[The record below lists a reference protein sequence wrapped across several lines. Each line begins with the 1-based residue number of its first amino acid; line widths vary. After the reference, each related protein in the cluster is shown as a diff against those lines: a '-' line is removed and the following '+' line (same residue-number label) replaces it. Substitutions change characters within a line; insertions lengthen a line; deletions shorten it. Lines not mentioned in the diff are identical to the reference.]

1 MENKKKNSYRT
12 FIFYIVFPLLVTL
25 ITYSFISDSFKFFNI
40 LSYIL
45 TSLKDLIFPAFVAI
59 LASYGS
65 YLATY
70 NSNKKSLS
78 QEKQLHKFYFVDKL
92 LTQINKFVVI
102 TEILREDNTT
112 LKYFSFTNIYLA
124 REIADKLKEYES
136 EVYILT
142 NLELRGKIIDSVE
155 SVKKLVEEM
164 NFLEKIVIDDRS
176 KFEQQIKDTTEEI
189 NKLDLKNLE
198 LDILLQSSTKNKNG
212 ILENK
217 KKITDNI
224 KTTFINGLNEKNKK
238 LDQTVKDIERRRM
251 IITTQL
257 IDVKRELKDLAK
269 ILDKTKIELS
279 SIIPSEVL

>member
-25 ITYSFISDSFKFFNI
+25 ISYSFISGSFNFFNI
-40 LSYIL
+40 LSYIQ

-142 NLELRGKIIDSVE
+142 NLEL
-155 SVKKLVEEM
+155 
-164 NFLEKIVIDDRS
+164 
-176 KFEQQIKDTTEEI
+176 
-189 NKLDLKNLE
+189 
-198 LDILLQSSTKNKNG
+198 DILLQSSKKSKNG